1 MCIADDAVKQA
12 SSPIWPGQAAI
23 SPEWL
28 RWLWSWPQSG
38 WSFSM
43 KPCRH
48 ATGRPLARP
57 RADLALPWSIRGKSG
72 EKSIS
77 VLEVVRILHGDE
89 LVERDTGLVP
99 CRCAHRTHQFGL
111 AVAHG
116 IKILPRVPSN
126 FLSFSAREP
135 ALLRQLSNRTCW
147 PRGRRRSGGHC
158 AKKKAVHM
166 GVCCRR
172 MRRPVASGESNSRT
186 PRKQVGQPEEPSHR
200 KGLWT
205 NFSNFEP
212 KAGARRRCCPRH
224 SDRGHPPFSPRA
236 LHNPATLTGEFHG
249 EAVFSWHV

>member
-1 MCIADDAVKQA
+1 MALELAAKRMELLHEAHADTQL
-12 SSPIWPGQAAI
+12 AAR
-23 SPEWL
+23 SL
-28 RWLWSWPQSG
+28 
-38 WSFSM
+38 
-43 KPCRH
+43 
-48 ATGRPLARP
+48 
-57 RADLALPWSIRGKSG
+57 
-72 EKSIS
+72 
-77 VLEVVRILHGDE
+77 
-89 LVERDTGLVP
+89 GLVLTSRSLGRSAENQGRSP
-99 CRCAHRTHQFGL
+99 SVRLRSCAFCTATNLLNVIRVSSLGACARRTHQFGL
-111 AVAHG
+111 AVAYG

-147 PRGRRRSGGHC
+147 PRGRRRSGGHR

-186 PRKQVGQPEEPSHR
+186 PRKQLGQPKEPSHR

-212 KAGARRRCCPRH
+212 KAGARRRCYPRH
-224 SDRGHPPFSPRA
+224 SDRSHPPFSPRA